1 MAWIAAHCAR
11 DLGRVWRAGWCVA
24 ALALALAPGM
34 SRSATAQSLDAAALD
49 ALVQQCAPCH
59 GADGIAR
66 DTEIPNLAGQ
76 HDRYLWTQMMAFR
89 KGTRRHEEM
98 RYMSR
103 HLSEDDIAALVA
115 YYSGL
120 PRS

>member
-1 MAWIAAHCAR
+1 MARVAAR
-11 DLGRVWRAGWCVA
+11 GESQRGRFRRAGWSAVA
-24 ALALALAPGM
+24 FALVLAAGGGGAAM
-34 SRSATAQSLDAAALD
+34 AQTIDAAALD

-103 HLSEDDIAALVA
+103 HLSEADIAALVA
-115 YYSGL
+115 YYSSL
-120 PRS
+120 PR

>member
-1 MAWIAAHCAR
+1 MTH
-11 DLGRVWRAGWCVA
+11 GWRAGVLAALCVA
-24 ALALALAPGM
+24 VGAL
-34 SRSATAQSLDAAALD
+34 TAGPAFAQAAGSTVLD

-59 GADGIAR
+59 GADDIAR

-115 YYSGL
+115 YYSAL
-120 PRS
+120 PR

>member
-1 MAWIAAHCAR
+1 M
-11 DLGRVWRAGWCVA
+11 
-24 ALALALAPGM
+24 
-34 SRSATAQSLDAAALD
+34 DAAALD

-115 YYSGL
+115 YYSSL
-120 PRS
+120 PR

>member
-1 MAWIAAHCAR
+1 MAPVAAQDGPSRAWLRATALAFALGTAISAPGAAHAI
-11 DLGRVWRAGWCVA
+11 
-24 ALALALAPGM
+24 
-34 SRSATAQSLDAAALD
+34 DAAALD

-76 HDRYLWTQMMAFR
+76 HDRYLWVQMMAFR
-89 KGTRRHEEM
+89 KGTRRHQEM

-115 YYSGL
+115 YYSSL
-120 PRS
+120 PR